1 MNDEM
6 AGVVACGA
14 AGASDGVADEVTMG
28 VDIEAGAKGWLVKYC
43 PRTILQHPMD
53 TVAGTP
59 ALPAVVASRLRNSRA
74 ELTEHWLARI
84 NERVAL
90 SPDRV
95 FPTDDLLDHVPLL
108 LLGIADHIEDPAR
121 TVAAD
126 SNVVAKAME
135 LGELRH
141 NQGFTEYEILKEFE
155 IFGGILF
162 SFLTKLADELDGE
175 PAAWTLCAMRLF
187 QAVALLQQA
196 TATRYLQIMSA
207 RVREREDRLRAFD
220 RALTHEMGN
229 RIGAVLGASQLLEAL
244 DLSDDDRRRLA
255 SVVARNA
262 SGMRVVLENL
272 LELSKVGTVRQHRH
286 VLLPQA
292 AAEAVRQLREM
303 AQAEGID
310 VMVDDDL
317 PAVEVNSAAIELVLA
332 NLVSNAIKYSDPTQP
347 RRWVR
352 VSATHDGAA
361 EVVVTVRDNGLG
373 VPESGR
379 QRLFERF
386 YRAHAG
392 NAVDGTG
399 LGLSIVREAIH
410 DLGGRVWVEFPD
422 DGGSAFIFTIPARR
436 VTDAQSAL
444 AT

>member
-1 MNDEM
+1 M
-6 AGVVACGA
+6 A
-14 AGASDGVADEVTMG
+14 T
-28 VDIEAGAKGWLVKYC
+28 
-43 PRTILQHPMD
+43 
-53 TVAGTP
+53 TP

-108 LLGIADHIEDPAR
+108 LLGIADHVEDPAR

-162 SFLTKLADELDGE
+162 TFLTKLADELDGE

-196 TATRYLQIMSA
+196 TATRYLQMMSA

-272 LELSKVGTVRQHRH
+272 LELSKVGTIRQQRH

-292 AAEAVRQLREM
+292 VAEAVRQLREM

-310 VMVDDDL
+310 IIVDDHL
-317 PAVEVNSAAIELVLA
+317 PAVEVNSAAVELVLA
-332 NLVSNAIKYSDPTQP
+332 NLVSNAIKYSDPTRP

-379 QRLFERF
+379 ARLFERF
-386 YRAHAG
+386 YRAHPG

-422 DGGSAFIFTIPARR
+422 DGGSAFLFTIPARR
-436 VTDAQSAL
+436 ETD
-444 AT
+444 T